1 MEDTTRSMET
11 VSEVLTEIDKLKRS
25 KATPSKWQTD
35 ELNEIILRLN
45 SADYTGIDRVTLDR
59 VEIAAKFLRGIY
71 AAKAGCYEF
80 VPRWDVMV
88 RLGSNRGPMIEK
100 QESFL

>member
-11 VSEVLTEIDKLKRS
+11 VSEVLKAIDAMKRT
-25 KATPSKWQTD
+25 KDTPSKWQTD

-71 AAKAGCYEF
+71 AAKAARYEV

-88 RLGSNRGPMIEK
+88 RLGSKRGPMVEK
-100 QESFL
+100 QEHFL

>member
-1 MEDTTRSMET
+1 MEHEET
-11 VSEVLTEIDKLKRS
+11 VSEVLSEIDKLKRS
-25 KATPSKWQTD
+25 KDTPSKWEME

-45 SADYTGIDRVTLDR
+45 SADYAGIDRVTLDR
-59 VEIAAKFLRGIY
+59 VESAAKFLRSIY
-71 AAKAGCYEF
+71 AAKAGRYEV

-88 RLGSNRGPMIEK
+88 RLGSKRGPMVEK